1 MLNFSTQFFM
11 VQNLDRKAFGR
22 ILIGN
27 NTSGTNIF
35 LYRVSRTLNISVG
48 EVSVDYTTTQLT
60 WYASSSSGEELKLEN
75 GSLSYKDSSAQI
87 IQMNSNN
94 SVYRYVCIGK

>member
-1 MLNFSTQFFM
+1 MLGFSTQFFM
-11 VQNLDRKAFGR
+11 VQDLDRMAFGR

-60 WYASSSSGEELKLEN
+60 WYASSSSGEELELEN

-87 IQMNSNN
+87 IQMNSIN